1 MVQSGPNI
9 LVVDDDR
16 DERGLI
22 AAVLREARRRQGAIK
37 ALLVVEPEAL
47 HLASEGCV
55 TLVKRPFD
63 LRELLGCVF
72 ALVLHEGEHEAAT
85 VHDHVAEFGIA
96 SARLAC
102 LHNRRDAAAAV
113 GAHHLA
119 HDLARQI
126 GEATAS
132 HYRRSATPAHS
143 HLALVR

>member
-1 MVQSGPNI
+1 
-9 LVVDDDR
+9 
-16 DERGLI
+16 
-22 AAVLREARRRQGAIK
+22 

-47 HLASEGCV
+47 HLTNEDCA

-85 VHDHVAEFGIA
+85 AHDHVAEFGIA

-119 HDLARQI
+119 QDLARQI
-126 GEATAS
+126 GEATS
-132 HYRRSATPAHS
+132 HRRRSAAPGYG